1 MTDQTITAQ
10 DIAEA
15 RARVPH
21 AFEPP
26 LAVRLRRRVLWTLFT
41 LTFLWCLIDFEI
53 IRIVLFDHETG
64 AFQPWQTFYEFSRR
78 DEVWTFDPLL
88 PIRRIIVGFE
98 RFGTVAAFMF
108 PPHVWE
114 TWEEFSEILNGLG
127 ETLAI
132 AFLGTVLGAVFAFPL
147 SFLGAKNINRL
158 NWLRLSTRRGYDII
172 RAFETLILALIFI
185 RAFGLGPLPG
195 ILAIAVSEIG
205 TFAKLFSEAI
215 ENTSEKPVEGVKASG
230 GSRLQQIRYA
240 VGPQVN
246 PVILSILLYNF
257 ESNVRSGTIL
267 GIVGAGGIGFLLSDR
282 ISAYRWDEAWSII
295 FLIIA
300 MVYVIDW
307 LSGLLRQRLIGKADL
322 AK

>member
-1 MTDQTITAQ
+1 MTITQ
-10 DIAEA
+10 TDIDAA
-15 RARVPH
+15 RARVPL
-21 AFEPP
+21 AFDAPP
-26 LAVRLRRRVLWTLFT
+26 HVKIRRRVLWTLFT
-41 LTFLWCLIDFEI
+41 LTMIWCIIDFEI
-53 IRIVLFDHETG
+53 IRIVLFDPKTG
-64 AFQPWQTFYEFSRR
+64 EFAPWQTFYDYNRR
-78 DEVWTFDPLL
+78 EDTWTFDALL
-88 PIRRIIVGFE
+88 PIRRLIVGFE
-98 RFGTVAAFMF
+98 KFGQVASFMF
-108 PPHVWE
+108 PPHIWDN
-114 TWEEFSEILNGLG
+114 WADFSEILNGLG

-132 AFLGTVLGAVFAFPL
+132 AFLGTVLGMIFAYPL

-158 NWLRLSTRRGYDII
+158 NFLRLSTRRGYDMI

-205 TFAKLFSEAI
+205 SFAKLFSEAI

-230 GSRLQQIRYA
+230 GSRFQQIRFA
-240 VGPQVN
+240 ISPQVN

-300 MVYVIDW
+300 MVYLIDW
-307 LSGLLRQRLIGKADL
+307 ISGLLRQRLIGQADL

>member
-1 MTDQTITAQ
+1 MHVTQQEIDA
-10 DIAEA
+10 A
-15 RARVPH
+15 RARVPL
-21 AFEPP
+21 AFRAP
-26 LAVRLRRRVLWTLFT
+26 LPVRLRRYALWTLFVG
-41 LTFLWCLIDFEI
+41 LFVWCLYDFDVTPQRLWI
-53 IRIVLFDHETG
+53 GLGRLGSVLG
-64 AFQPWQTFYEFSRR
+64 
-78 DEVWTFDPLL
+78 
-88 PIRRIIVGFE
+88 
-98 RFGTVAAFMF
+98 FMF
-108 PPHVWE
+108 PPHVW
-114 TWEEFSEILNGLG
+114 TSWEEFAPILNGLG

-132 AFLGTVLGAVFAFPL
+132 AFMGTVLGAVLAFPL

-158 NWLRLSTRRGYDII
+158 NWLRLSTRRGYDVI

-230 GSRLQQIRYA
+230 GSRFQQIRFA
-240 VGPQVN
+240 VMAQVS

-267 GIVGAGGIGFLLSDR
+267 GIVGAGGIGFLLNDR

-295 FLIIA
+295 FLIVI

-307 LSGLLRQRLIGKADL
+307 LSGLVRQRLIGKVDL

>member
-1 MTDQTITAQ
+1 MTMTPDQIAQ
-10 DIAEA
+10 A
-15 RARVPH
+15 RARVPL
-21 AFEPP
+21 AFQAP
-26 LAVRLRRRVLWTLFT
+26 LEVRLRRTALWAFFIGLFI
-41 LTFLWCLIDFEI
+41 WCLYDFDITPE
-53 IRIVLFDHETG
+53 RIWIG
-64 AFQPWQTFYEFSRR
+64 
-78 DEVWTFDPLL
+78 
-88 PIRRIIVGFE
+88 IG
-98 RFGTVAAFMF
+98 RFGNVASFMF
-108 PPHVWE
+108 PPHVW
-114 TWEEFSEILNGLG
+114 TSWEEFLPILDGLG

-158 NWLRLSTRRGYDII
+158 NFLRLSTRRGYDVI

-215 ENTSEKPVEGVKASG
+215 ENTSEKPIEGVKASG
-230 GSRLQQIRYA
+230 GSRLQQIRF
-240 VGPQVN
+240 GLMPQVN

-267 GIVGAGGIGFLLSDR
+267 GIVGAGGIGFLLADR

-295 FLIIA
+295 FLIIF

-307 LSGLLRQRLIGKADL
+307 LSGLIRTRLIGKTDL